1 MKKTVLIMVVL
12 ILVVNLAGCGGGV
25 AIDEGKETFNAFLSC
40 IENEDYESA
49 VALSH
54 PSAGITADALRDY
67 VEKVE
72 NQASVDFSKG
82 ISIDRITGFM
92 SNFSTSGSS
101 LEMEGNLIIDAKSF
115 SFRVVISKNSNGY
128 GVSNFS
134 VSQTF

>member
-12 ILVVNLAGCGGGV
+12 ILVVSLAGCGGV

-40 IENEDYESA
+40 IENEDYEGA

-72 NQASVDFSKG
+72 NQAGVDFSKG
-82 ISIDRITGFM
+82 VSIDRITGFM

-101 LEMEGNLIIDAKSF
+101 LEMEGKLIIDAKSF